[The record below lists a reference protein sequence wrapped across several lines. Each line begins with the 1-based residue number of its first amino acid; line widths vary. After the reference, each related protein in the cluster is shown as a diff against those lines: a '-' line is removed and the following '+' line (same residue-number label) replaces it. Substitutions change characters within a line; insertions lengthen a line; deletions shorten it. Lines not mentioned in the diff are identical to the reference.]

1 MHYYSFVLLSLLLV
15 VLVIRLDLTGSA
27 AGTIA
32 VLLLVNVWQFVYL
45 AIAIRRFYFAVGPR
59 RLLAWVASAGIA
71 VLVYLLNSLYI
82 TAVQF
87 AGGAFAI
94 ARL

>member
-1 MHYYSFVLLSLLLV
+1 VLKYLPAIVRPNDQIVLLT
-15 VLVIRLDLTGSA
+15 VLHFPA
-27 AGTIA
+27 A
-32 VLLLVNVWQFVYL
+32 
-45 AIAIRRFYFAVGPR
+45 RR
-59 RLLAWVASAGIA
+59 RLLAWTASAVIA
-71 VLVYLLNSLYI
+71 VLVNLLNSLFL